1 MEGGGGGRGGGGGGE
16 GGEGGEAG
24 GGSSRAPPKE
34 EEQDPAKEP
43 NPFIHD
49 LRMSRLQRAKFYV
62 LGIILAPIRVALAFV
77 VLFLIWPF
85 ALLQVVGLPE
95 ETLQEPFSG
104 WRNTVSHSLVYLLS
118 RLMFFLLGFM
128 RIRVRGQMASRLEA
142 PVLVAAPHSTF
153 FDPIILLPCDL
164 PKVVSRTE
172 NLHVPVIGA
181 LLRFN
186 QAILVSRHDP
196 ASRKKV
202 VEEVKKRATSQG
214 KWPQVLF
221 FPEGTCSNKKA
232 LLKFKPG
239 AFISGVPI
247 QPILIRYPNS
257 LDSTTWAWRGP
268 GVLKVIWLT
277 ASQPC
282 TTVEVEFLP
291 VYHPSAEEAVNPAL
305 YANNVQKVM
314 AKALGIPATECEFLG
329 NLPVTV
335 VGRLRVALEPRIW
348 ELGKALRKARFLTGG
363 AKGQLDPLPDGT
375 LGKLKPAELAQCLGL
390 TCPEAVEGLSTY
402 FQQDSDGNMDSRE
415 VALALEVLEGEH
427 DPHTLTRH
435 AFELFSEM
443 NAGTGDHRLCQDGF
457 CTILRLFFGT
467 PATDGA
473 ELYSRL
479 STEESS
485 QKELTLDKFQDF
497 SLRHP
502 EYARLFSTYLRPP
515 AACTLPKPGL
525 PPTCANGSPAAP
537 LKNKA
542 D

>member
-1 MEGGGGGRGGGGGGE
+1 ME
-16 GGEGGEAG
+16 
-24 GGSSRAPPKE
+24 GGSSRE
-34 EEQDPAKEP
+34 EEEAAAAP
-43 NPFIHD
+43 NPFVHE
-49 LRMSRLQRAKFYV
+49 LRLSRLQKVKFYV
-62 LGIILAPIRVALAFV
+62 LAVVLAPIRVALAFV

-85 ALLQVVGLPE
+85 ALLQVVGLPD

-104 WRNTVSHSLVYLLS
+104 WRNTVSHGSVYLLS

-128 RIRVRGQMASRLEA
+128 RIRVRGQRASRLEA
-142 PVLVAAPHSTF
+142 PILVAAPHSTF

-186 QAILVSRHDP
+186 QAILVSRHEP

-247 QPILIRYPNS
+247 QPVLIRYPNS

-291 VYHPSAEEAVNPAL
+291 VYQPSAEEEVNPTL

-314 AKALGIPATECEFLG
+314 ARALGIPATDCEFVG

-348 ELGKALRKARFLTGG
+348 ELGKVLRKNRCLAGDIKCQPDSLPVC
-363 AKGQLDPLPDGT
+363 ASGQL
-375 LGKLKPAELAQCLGL
+375 KPTELARWLGL
-390 TCPEAVEGLSTY
+390 ACPEAVEELCTY

-415 VALALEVLEGEH
+415 VALALETLEGEH
-427 DPHTLTRH
+427 DPCALTSR
-435 AFELFSEM
+435 AFELFSKTD
-443 NAGTGDHRLCQDGF
+443 AGTGDGQLCKDDF
-457 CTILRLFFGT
+457 CAILRLLLGT
-467 PATDGA
+467 PVADGA
-473 ELYSRL
+473 GLYSQLCRDD
-479 STEESS
+479 SRDG
-485 QKELTLDKFQDF
+485 LTLDEFQDF

-502 EYARLFSTYLRPP
+502 DYTRLFSTYLRPP
-515 AACTLPKPGL
+515 VACTLSKPGL
-525 PPTCANGSPAAP
+525 SPTYANGIPAASP
-537 LKNKA
+537 KSKA

>member
-1 MEGGGGGRGGGGGGE
+1 ME
-16 GGEGGEAG
+16 
-24 GGSSRAPPKE
+24 GGSSRGGPE
-34 EEQDPAKEP
+34 EAAAAAAAAVADAAP
-43 NPFIHD
+43 NPFVHE
-49 LRMSRLQRAKFYV
+49 LQLTRLQKVKFYI
-62 LGIILAPIRVALAFV
+62 LGVVLAPIRVALAFV
-77 VLFLIWPF
+77 ALFLVWPF
-85 ALLQVVGLPE
+85 ALLQVVGLPD

-104 WRNTVSHSLVYLLS
+104 WRNTVSHSSVYWLS

-128 RIRVRGQMASRLEA
+128 RIRVRGQRASRLEA

-202 VEEVKKRATSQG
+202 VEEVKKRATSWG

-247 QPILIRYPNS
+247 QPVLIRYPNS
-257 LDSTTWAWRGP
+257 VDSTTWAWRGP

-277 ASQPC
+277 ASQLC

-291 VYHPSAEEAVNPAL
+291 VYQPSAEEAVNPTL

-314 AKALGIPATECEFLG
+314 ARALGIPATECEFVG

-348 ELGKALRKARFLTGG
+348 ELGKVLRKTRSLTGG
-363 AKGQLDPLPDGT
+363 VRCPLDSLPVCT
-375 LGKLKPAELAQCLGL
+375 SEWLGPAEVAQWLGL
-390 TCPEAVEGLSTY
+390 TCPEAVDGLRIF

-415 VALALEVLEGEH
+415 VALALEALEGEH
-427 DPHTLTRH
+427 DPQQLTCH
-435 AFELFSEM
+435 AFELFSAAD
-443 NAGTGDHRLCQDGF
+443 AGTGDHRLRQDGF
-457 CTILRLFFGT
+457 CAILHLLLGT
-467 PATDGA
+467 PTADGA

-479 STEESS
+479 CGDHI
-485 QKELTLDKFQDF
+485 QDGLTLDEFQDF

-502 EYARLFSTYLRPP
+502 DYARLFSTYLHPP
-515 AACTLPKPGL
+515 VACTLPKPGL
-525 PPTCANGSPAAP
+525 PLTYANGAPAAP
-537 LKNKA
+537 PKSKA

>member
-1 MEGGGGGRGGGGGGE
+1 MKMLLAPWGISISSSNHKVLAKSTSQPSEESDISKVAKVTIFVKSNADKRVII
-16 GGEGGEAG
+16 AFAS
-24 GGSSRAPPKE
+24 GSKE
-34 EEQDPAKEP
+34 EQA
-43 NPFIHD
+43 
-49 LRMSRLQRAKFYV
+49 FYV
-62 LGIILAPIRVALAFV
+62 LGVILAPIRVALAFV

-95 ETLQEPFSG
+95 ETLQEPCSG
-104 WRNTVSHSLVYLLS
+104 WRNTVSHGSVYWLS
-118 RLMFFLLGFM
+118 RVMFFLLGFM
-128 RIRVRGQMASRLEA
+128 RIRVRGQRASRLEA
-142 PVLVAAPHSTF
+142 PILVAAPHSTF

-239 AFISGVPI
+239 FNYLGMERTWSVKSHLVDCISALHDCRSRGNKKRGEFVII
-247 QPILIRYPNS
+247 QRMILGII
-257 LDSTTWAWRGP
+257 LWC
-268 GVLKVIWLT
+268 LFCFK
-277 ASQPC
+277 
-282 TTVEVEFLP
+282 FLP
-291 VYHPSAEEAVNPAL
+291 VYQPSPEEAVNPTL

-314 AKALGIPATECEFLG
+314 AKALGIPATECEFVG

-348 ELGKALRKARFLTGG
+348 ELGKALRKARYLTEGI
-363 AKGQLDPLPDGT
+363 KYNLDALPVGT
-375 LGKLKPAELAQCLGL
+375 LGQ
-390 TCPEAVEGLSTY
+390 
-402 FQQDSDGNMDSRE
+402 
-415 VALALEVLEGEH
+415 
-427 DPHTLTRH
+427 
-435 AFELFSEM
+435 LFSEVE
-443 NAGTGDHRLCQDGF
+443 AKTGTSYLHQDGF
-457 CTILRLFFGT
+457 CAILRLLLGT
-467 PATDGA
+467 PVVDGA

-479 STEESS
+479 CTEDHS
-485 QKELTLDKFQDF
+485 QDGLNLGQFQDF
-497 SLRHP
+497 SLHHP
-502 EYARLFSTYLRPP
+502 DYARLFSTYLCPPP
-515 AACTLPKPGL
+515 ACALPKPAQAS
-525 PPTCANGSPAAP
+525 TCANGVSAISP
-537 LKNKA
+537 KSKG